1 MNSASVM
8 VCNRSDA
15 TVLRSTVA
23 SLRLQTITDAE
34 FILVDDRSEAAVW
47 SYLESLPATD
57 ARFKV
62 LRKPDATPKGC
73 QTSRNM
79 GLDACNSESLIFL
92 DSDDLLAPSAL
103 ANRMAE
109 MESKPDADIIVGRQ
123 ATFTV
128 ASEPVHWVNIPRP
141 DVPDIDRFLCLG
153 HPIDVPWVNGGVTF
167 RTKALRAAGIR
178 WRTGFHWDDVAF
190 HFECLTSGLRARWMS
205 SPGPPDSYY
214 RQHDGEKYGKVLFT
228 PDGIGSA
235 ADMLGWMYATLRDAG
250 ELSGSRSRALAF
262 SFFQTCVLRAL
273 DMDEFKVAARVERDA
288 AQTGLL
294 SAKDA
299 RSLQIYR
306 RGRQALRSS
315 RRLTYYWNRL
325 MRPTLLEAWY
335 SESQSTYASVPLEP
349 AAARAALDSLLRQI
363 E

>member
-1 MNSASVM
+1 MEL
-8 VCNRSDA
+8 
-15 TVLRSTVA
+15 LRSTVA
-23 SLRLQTITDAE
+23 SLRLQTIADAE
-34 FILVDDRSEAAVW
+34 FILVDDRSDADVW
-47 SYLESLPATD
+47 CYLQTLPSND
-57 ARFKV
+57 ARFTV
-62 LRKPDATPKGC
+62 LRKPDAMPKGC
-73 QTSRNM
+73 QTSRNI
-79 GLDACNSESLIFL
+79 GLDACNSESVIFL
-92 DSDDLLAPSAL
+92 DSDDLLTPSAL
-103 ANRMAE
+103 ADRYAE
-109 MESKPDADIIVGRQ
+109 LASNPNADMIVGRQ
-123 ATFTV
+123 ATFTTG
-128 ASEPVHWVNIPRP
+128 SEPVHWVNIPRP

-167 RTKALRAAGIR
+167 RTRALRAAGVR
-178 WRTGFHWDDVAF
+178 WRTRFHWDDVAF

-205 SPGPPDSYY
+205 FPAPADSYY
-214 RQHDGEKYGKVLFT
+214 RQHDSEKYGKVLFT

-235 ADMLGWMYATLRDAG
+235 ADMLGWMYATLRDTG
-250 ELSGSRSRALAF
+250 ELTASRRGALAF

-335 SESQSTYASVPLEP
+335 SESASTYASVPLEP